1 MASLL
6 DQMGLGG
13 LDERFQRFSTDPLGM
28 ASLGLL
34 LQPRRRKEGTGG
46 FEYAAKGMEAAARNR
61 EAQAYAQ
68 RLEEETKARQQE
80 QERQARVMQI
90 LSAGATP
97 EDRALMASMSPE
109 EWTNYQK
116 YRQDITQFQ
125 QRQIEA
131 ARIEE
136 ERKRQT
142 GALSQFR
149 IGLSGPERLAFDALP
164 LEEQA
169 KIAAQ
174 SAFPSAGLGG
184 NLPAGVQEHLYN
196 QQSNDEYLNF
206 LRKRAALYPE
216 AQAAAAFSRA
226 YRSQEG
232 QIQGEY
238 ENRAL
243 AAEAERARLEGAETG
258 KAQGQVLMA
267 PQVAQAEASRQEQIT
282 AAQERAKASAESA
295 SKQGSVAAFNF
306 LADEMIGT
314 PSNPGIMY
322 KVASGGPMNVYG
334 KASKVFDT
342 QDVNEFENIREQ
354 MSTQLRALFRIP
366 GEGTLSDKEQAQYGL
381 TLPSISFDKKIN
393 ENAIRRLRQ
402 IIKLRTSGAA
412 APIGGAATPSPMGAQ
427 GEVVDWEDL

>member
-1 MASLL
+1 MAGLL
-6 DQMGLGG
+6 DQLGLGG
-13 LDERFQRFSTDPLGM
+13 LDERFQRFSTNPLGM

-34 LQPRRRKEGTGG
+34 LQPRKRPIGTSG
-46 FEYAAKGMEAAARNR
+46 FDYAVRGMEAA
-61 EAQAYAQ
+61 EANQQNQFYRQKA
-68 RLEEETKARQQE
+68 EEEMKARQQE
-80 QERQARVMQI
+80 QERQAKVMQM

-97 EDRALMASMSPE
+97 EERALMASMSPDE
-109 EWTNYQK
+109 FINFQK
-116 YRQDITQFQ
+116 YRQDVTQFQ

-149 IGLSGPERLAFDALP
+149 IDLSEPERLAFDALP

-174 SAFPSAGLGG
+174 SAFPSAEADTANIRDY
-184 NLPAGVQEHLYN
+184 NLAVKQGYPGTFVQY
-196 QQSNDEYLNF
+196 QQEMASI
-206 LRKRAALYPE
+206 YPD
-216 AQAAAAFSRA
+216 ARAAAAYYQAQQS
-226 YRSQEG
+226 
-232 QIQGEY
+232 
-238 ENRAL
+238 AL
-243 AAEAERARLEGAETG
+243 GGAAPE
-258 KAQGQVLMA
+258 
-267 PQVAQAEASRQEQIT
+267 VAQAEASRQEQIT
-282 AAQERAKASAESA
+282 AAQERAKASAQAA

-322 KVASGGPMNVYG
+322 KVASGGPMNLYG

-402 IIKLRTSGAA
+402 IIKLRTSEAA
-412 APIGGAATPSPMGAQ
+412 APIGGAATPSPIGAQ
-427 GEVVDWEDL
+427 GASMMTTPSGTQVTTDMTNGGWTTLPNGVRVRRKQ